1 MTDTQRNGWG
11 GKLHLLVAS
20 MTLGLSAN
28 VQAVGIEDVVNG
40 GNNFAWE
47 KVEIPGT
54 KCSDGSQFKFWVHD
68 NPGSNNIVLMYEGGG
83 ACWDY
88 ESCSGAL
95 GILGAANMNG
105 LSDAYITENKA
116 RYVAPVMNGNDPGLP
131 GRSRTNLVTDG
142 WDAVY
147 IPYCTG
153 DVHVGNN
160 VVTYTDPLGQN
171 PPLNFYHYGYS
182 NSVATLDYL
191 AGRFPSINKML
202 VTGFSAG
209 GVASAAVYNEART
222 RLSPNSGYMLNDSGP
237 LFPAPNA
244 SYNSRLLHETIIDAW
259 NMQSVFDQL
268 PATFNPDDVGSI
280 NDMLATQFP
289 QDKFAYTGFSTDYNF
304 SRFSYERFYPGI
316 TEEGILQKWKE
327 DEDIMLDQISQHPNW
342 SYHVAWHR
350 PINDSHCSTIITFLG
365 SHSCPSI
372 RKKRWYEVFEWP
384 WSQSWKCPGTM
395 RGMTSFLSGWI
406 GQGQRYTNVEPS
418 NNYNLEDP
426 GMQLYGPIIND
437 AI

>member
-1 MTDTQRNGWG
+1 MTKAKSSRLGAS
-11 GKLHLLVAS
+11 LPLLAAS
-20 MTLGLSAN
+20 AALAFSSH
-28 VQAVGIEDVVNG
+28 VQAIGIEDLVNG

-47 KVEIPGT
+47 KVEVPGT
-54 KCSDGSQFKFWVHD
+54 RCSDGSQYKFWVHD
-68 NPGSNNIVLMYEGGG
+68 NPNSNNIVLMYEGGG

-105 LSDAYITENKA
+105 LADSYVTDLKA
-116 RYVAPVMNGNDPGLP
+116 KYVAPIMNGNDPGLP
-131 GRSRTNLVTDG
+131 GRGRENLVTNG

-160 VVTYTDPLGQN
+160 VVTYEDPTGSN
-171 PPLNFYHYGYS
+171 PPLNFYHYGYI
-182 NSVATLDYL
+182 NSVETLDYL
-191 AGRFPSINKML
+191 AGRFPSIDKML
-202 VTGFSAG
+202 LTGFSAG
-209 GVASAAVYNEART
+209 GVASAAVYYEARS
-222 RLSPNSGYMLNDSGP
+222 RLSPNKGYMLNDAGP

-244 SYNSRLLHETIIDAW
+244 SYNSRQLHQTIIASW
-259 NMQSVFDQL
+259 NMQSVFNLL
-268 PATFNPDDVGSI
+268 PASFDTNDMGSI
-280 NDMLATQFP
+280 NTMLANEFP
-289 QDKFAYTGFSTDYNF
+289 QDQFAYTGFSTDYNF
-304 SRFSYERFYPGI
+304 SRFSYERFFPGI
-316 TEEGILQKWKE
+316 DKAGVLEKWQE
-327 DEDIMLDQISQHPNW
+327 DENILLQQIGQHSNW

-350 PINDSHCSTIITFLG
+350 PINESHCSTIITFMG

-372 RKKRWYEVFEWP
+372 RKKRWYERWQFP

-395 RGMTSFLSGWI
+395 EGMASFLSGWI
-406 GQGQRYTNVEPS
+406 NQGRRYTNAEPY
-418 NNYNLEDP
+418 NAYNLEDP